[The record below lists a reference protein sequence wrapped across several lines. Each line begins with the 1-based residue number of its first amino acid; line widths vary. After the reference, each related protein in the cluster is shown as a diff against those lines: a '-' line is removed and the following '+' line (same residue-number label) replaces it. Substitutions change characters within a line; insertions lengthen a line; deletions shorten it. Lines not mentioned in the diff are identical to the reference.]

1 MGRYV
6 LRRLLQLIPVF
17 IGTTFL
23 IYWLVWSLPGDPFA
37 GKCGDRPCPE
47 AFVAAMTAKF
57 NLGDPVVVQYGKYMM
72 NLLQGDF
79 GITFSG
85 ISVGDRIAT
94 AYPNT
99 IRLALVALAIEA
111 VIGISAGVLT
121 GLRGR
126 GFLDNLVLVTTLFLI
141 SLPVFV
147 TGFVLQIVLGFE
159 LGWIKTTVSESPAP
173 WGQLIVPG
181 FVLGSLSMAYVTRLT
196 RTSIAENRRSDY
208 VRTAVAKG
216 LPQSRVVGVHLLRN
230 SAIPVITF
238 LGTDLGSLMGGAI
251 ITEGIFNI
259 KGIGN
264 LVYRGILSKEGVI
277 VTGVVT
283 LLVMVYLLSNLI
295 VDMLYA
301 VLDPRIRYD

>member
-111 VIGISAGVLT
+111 VIGISAGILT

-196 RTSIAENRRSDY
+196 RSSIAENRRSDY